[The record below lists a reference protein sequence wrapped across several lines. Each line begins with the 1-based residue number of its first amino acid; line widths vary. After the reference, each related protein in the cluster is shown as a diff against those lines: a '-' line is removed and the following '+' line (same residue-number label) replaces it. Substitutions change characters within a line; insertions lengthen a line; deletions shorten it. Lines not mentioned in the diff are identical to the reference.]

1 MIITQPRSHPQ
12 PVVLALVLSG
22 QGEQQQVL
30 LGRKLTGFGAGNIV
44 APGGKVD
51 PGESAL
57 DAAVRE
63 LWEETALQVHPQDMQ
78 HRATVH
84 FRFPARPLFD
94 MDCEVFLAHIY
105 SGVAT
110 ASAELDA
117 QWHYVS
123 QLPTQSMW
131 QDAQHW
137 LPRIISGERFTATV
151 IMAPDNL
158 GVERVVSS
166 DW

>member
-1 MIITQPRSHPQ
+1 MMITQPRRHPQ
-12 PVVLALVLSG
+12 PVVLVLVLGG
-22 QGEQQQVL
+22 QGEQQKVL

-51 PGESAL
+51 PGESPL

-63 LWEETALQVHPQDMQ
+63 LWEETALRVDPQDMQ
-78 HRATVH
+78 HRVTVY
-84 FRFPARPLFD
+84 FRFPTRPLSD
-94 MDCEVFLAHIY
+94 MDCEVFLAHTY
-105 SGVAT
+105 AGVAT
-110 ASAELDA
+110 ASTELDA
-117 QWHYVS
+117 QWHYAS
-123 QLPTQSMW
+123 RLPTQSMW

-137 LPRIISGERFTATV
+137 LPRIISGECFTATV